1 MIQMPVLM
9 DTTTA
14 MFVLSVSGSSLLA
27 TQDLFVFMVA
37 LQRALFMLVLGPGG
51 IQVGVYLERSN
62 RCIQLGICYI
72 LKTAIVT

>member
-14 MFVLSVSGSSLLA
+14 MFVLSVCGSSLLA

-37 LQRALFMLVLGPGG
+37 PQRTLFMLILGPGG
-51 IQVGVYLERSN
+51 IQVGVYLEKSN
-62 RCIQLGICYI
+62 RYIKFGIYYV